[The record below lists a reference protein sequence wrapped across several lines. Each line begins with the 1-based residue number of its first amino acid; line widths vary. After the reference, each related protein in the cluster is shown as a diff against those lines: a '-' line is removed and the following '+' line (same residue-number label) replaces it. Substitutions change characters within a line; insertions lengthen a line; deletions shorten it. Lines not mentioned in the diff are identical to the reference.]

1 MALIV
6 SCKNCH
12 KIFQRKSNVA
22 LHLDSLEASLI
33 NALFSKRLPN
43 VYNVLNNCQLSTSY
57 QLMENI
63 ASIASVILYFSLTDG
78 LCKGKGSTI

>member
-12 KIFQRKSNVA
+12 KIFQIKSNVG

-33 NALFSKRLPN
+33 NALFSK
-43 VYNVLNNCQLSTSY
+43 
-57 QLMENI
+57 
-63 ASIASVILYFSLTDG
+63 ASKCL
-78 LCKGKGSTI
+78 